1 MEGNSTIFFVWKND
15 TEVIERS
22 LIIYAIASC
31 GLQIVPWLG
40 TDQWQLGFKN
50 SENEDFSYLSLQKK
64 DCTMLLVVTHWE
76 NKRDKAHS
84 IKTDW
89 EELLRKPIHTIV
101 TEEQN

>member
-1 MEGNSTIFFVWKND
+1 MEERYRSPWKIFDNLRDCVLRFAD
-15 TEVIERS
+15 R
-22 LIIYAIASC
+22 
-31 GLQIVPWLG
+31 PWLG
-40 TDQWQLGFKN
+40 TNKWQLGFKN
-50 SENEDFSYLSLQKK
+50 SENEDFSYLLLQKK

-84 IKTDW
+84 IETDC